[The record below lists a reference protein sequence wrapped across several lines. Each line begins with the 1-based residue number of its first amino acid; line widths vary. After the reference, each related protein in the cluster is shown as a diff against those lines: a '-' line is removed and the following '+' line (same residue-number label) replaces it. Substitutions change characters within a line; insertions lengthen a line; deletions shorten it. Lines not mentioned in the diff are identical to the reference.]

1 MALAAKGNGVQGIEN
16 ERHDLDME
24 LLKSAIEYKEFARDL
39 ERKVKLGLIKGD
51 DPNMPRPEDVI
62 INMHTGAVAMMHE
75 DFRGRRLPGGSAHY
89 PTSPFL
95 APTDPYRTHEA
106 DSRDLTRRGRMMRYR
121 RPEPNEILSPVV
133 RWARPTACR
142 REPR

>member
-75 DFRGRRLPGGSAHY
+75 DFRGRSTARRKRTLPNLAVSGAHGPLSNPRGGLPRPH
-89 PTSPFL
+89 TT
-95 APTDPYRTHEA
+95 PTDVAVSPPRT
-106 DSRDLTRRGRMMRYR
+106 
-121 RPEPNEILSPVV
+121 N
-133 RWARPTACR
+133 
-142 REPR
+142 

>member
-1 MALAAKGNGVQGIEN
+1 VALAAKGNGVQGIEN

-51 DPNMPRPEDVI
+51 DPNVPRPEDVI
-62 INMHTGAVAMMHE
+62 INMHTGAVAMLHE

-95 APTDPYRTHEA
+95 APTDPYRTHEGRTPATSHDA
-106 DSRDLTRRGRMMRYR
+106 DG
-121 RPEPNEILSPVV
+121 
-133 RWARPTACR
+133 
-142 REPR
+142 

>member
-51 DPNMPRPEDVI
+51 DPNVPRPEDVI

-95 APTDPYRTHEA
+95 APTDPYRTHEGGLP
-106 DSRDLTRRGRMMRYR
+106 RPHTTRTDDAV
-121 RPEPNEILSPVV
+121 SP
-133 RWARPTACR
+133 
-142 REPR
+142 PRTK